1 MTRAE
6 ASATPRNPPLVC
18 RVLLGHGRVADAVD
32 LALAG
37 LEGAHAGGPRW
48 LSAGL
53 IDQIDAAARM
63 AAEADTG
70 PAGSALSFKVGQ
82 LEAAVRAYLLG

>member
-1 MTRAE
+1 
-6 ASATPRNPPLVC
+6 
-18 RVLLGHGRVADAVD
+18 
-32 LALAG
+32 
-37 LEGAHAGGPRW
+37 
-48 LSAGL
+48 
-53 IDQIDAAARM
+53 M